1 VVRWQNKLDGSMF
14 DPLRDF
20 LQTRSALTALDLS
33 GNLYSFLEKGI
44 GMTSTNTTLQKL
56 CLREVP

>member
-1 VVRWQNKLDGSMF
+1 MF

-20 LQTRSALTALDLS
+20 LRTRSSLTTLDLS
-33 GNLYSFLEKGI
+33 GNQYSFLEKVI
-44 GMTSTNTTLQKL
+44 RLESINATIQKL